1 MVIIMCMQ
9 QKDVLTEIYSYI
21 SSDPKPPD
29 SNETE
34 YALKYLE
41 ACNLLF
47 EKGFLSHS
55 KVSSHDRQVL
65 LNIKAGYQF
74 FCSWLDQIYAKGKIT
89 IILLLCSVYYV
100 YEVKFDSL

>member
-1 MVIIMCMQ
+1 MCVQ

-34 YALKYLE
+34 CALKYLE

-47 EKGFLSHS
+47 EKGFLSHN

-65 LNIKAGYQF
+65 MNILKKDTSFSAVGLTKYTR
-74 FCSWLDQIYAKGKIT
+74 K
-89 IILLLCSVYYV
+89 V
-100 YEVKFDSL
+100 